1 MTAKKKYYTTKN
13 EIISNLQNQLAMQQK
28 AHESEIKK
36 LQDEGQALTQ
46 PILEDQGA
54 LKVLEKLIGES
65 AT

>member
-1 MTAKKKYYTTKN
+1 MSTPQEERTEVKARLD
-13 EIISNLQNQLAMQQK
+13 SNLSKLQEIQTQ
-28 AHESEIKK
+28 IKK

-54 LKVLEKLIGES
+54 LKVLEKLIGAP

>member
-1 MTAKKKYYTTKN
+1 MSTPQEAFAEVKERLDLNLKKLQ
-13 EIISNLQNQLAMQQK
+13 EIQA
-28 AHESEIKK
+28 EIKK

-54 LKVLEKLIGES
+54 LKVLEKLMGEP

>member
-1 MTAKKKYYTTKN
+1 MSTPQEERTEVKARLD
-13 EIISNLQNQLAMQQK
+13 SNLSTLQEIQAQ
-28 AHESEIKK
+28 IKK

-54 LKVLEKLIGES
+54 LKVLEKLIGAP